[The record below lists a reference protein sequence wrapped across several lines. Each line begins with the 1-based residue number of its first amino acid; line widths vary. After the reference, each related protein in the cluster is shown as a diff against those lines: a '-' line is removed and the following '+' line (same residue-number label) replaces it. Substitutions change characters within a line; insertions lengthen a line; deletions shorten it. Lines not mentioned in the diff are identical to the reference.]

1 MKLKRKAR
9 RKNFIL
15 QISAVLI
22 SIAVI
27 SVITAVIFTIYM
39 KQTGPMH
46 KADEKNQEMQPS
58 NQLLSYMKYLS
69 DKEYEKMY
77 EMLDTETSVMTK
89 EEFIQRNSSIYEGI
103 EMQDM
108 ELEITEYNK
117 ETQTVYYQ
125 TSFDTIAGEICFEN
139 EAAFMERED
148 GFRLIWDDSL
158 IFPGL
163 RRSDKVRVS
172 VITADRGNILDRSGR
187 VLAGW
192 GTAACAG
199 IVPGKLES
207 DDQLGEIARLLETDV
222 KAVEKKLEAKW
233 VKKDSFVPVKTI
245 PAVKELD
252 LMKEEPDEAVL
263 KEKERQKKLLEI
275 PGVMIT
281 ETKVREYPLGEAA
294 SHLTGYIQNVTAEDL
309 EEHAKEGYTANS
321 MIGKSGIEGLFEKE
335 LKGQNGCRIYITDK
349 DGTERKELLRT
360 EVQHGQDIRLTI
372 DAGLQKQLYG
382 QFRDDKSCSVAVSPY
397 TGEVL
402 ALVST
407 PSFDSND
414 FIMGM
419 SQEQWEILSEDENKP
434 LFNRFRQK
442 WCPGSTFKPVIAA
455 AGLTEGSLNPD
466 EDLGSEGLS
475 WQKSVSWGGYFVT
488 TLHAA
493 DPAVLEQAIVCSD
506 NIYFAKAALKI
517 SAQTLEAS
525 LKELGFGEELP
536 FEIVM
541 PSSRFSNTEHIE
553 SEIQLADSGY
563 GQGQILVNP
572 LHLASLYTAFC
583 NGGNALKPYLARSGE
598 SGTEFWLPGIFPADT
613 AAQVLEG
620 MKKAV
625 NSPEGTGYA
634 AHREDIV
641 LAGKTGTA
649 EIKASVEDTE
659 GTEIGWFAV
668 LTAEKEARTPVL
680 IVSMVEN
687 VKEIGGSG
695 YVVNK
700 DKIVLDE
707 YLGSGQ

>member
-1 MKLKRKAR
+1 MERKKRHKQKSTGKRFPRAAAIGLAFAVTGIAACAAVY
-9 RKNFIL
+9 FINKDGRETPEEL
-15 QISAVLI
+15 LVRYMELIGKQDYEEMYGMTDPENSA
-22 SIAVI
+22 
-27 SVITAVIFTIYM
+27 Y
-39 KQTGPMH
+39 K
-46 KADEKNQEMQPS
+46 
-58 NQLLSYMKYLS
+58 
-69 DKEYEKMY
+69 DKEA
-77 EMLDTETSVMTK
+77 
-89 EEFIQRNSSIYEGI
+89 FIQRNSAIYEGI
-103 EMQDM
+103 EAENIQV
-108 ELEITEYNK
+108 EIQENDGEKNAVMY
-117 ETQTVYYQ
+117 EM
-125 TSFDTIAGEICFEN
+125 SLDTAAGKICFEN
-139 EAAFMERED
+139 EMHFTDTED
-148 GFRLIWDDSL
+148 GYQILWHDGL

-163 RRSDKVRVS
+163 SDSDKVRIDATPAV
-172 VITADRGNILDRSGR
+172 RGKLLDRNGR
-187 VLAGW
+187 MLAGP
-192 GTAACAG
+192 GTASSVG
-199 IVPGKLES
+199 IVPGKLENEES
-207 DDQLGEIARLLETDV
+207 ALQQLSELLDMDPETIRNCLG
-222 KAVEKKLEAKW
+222 AAW
-233 VKKDSFVPVKTI
+233 VKEDSFVPVKTI
-245 PAVKELD
+245 PKVSELD
-252 LMKEEPDEAVL
+252 LMALEPDEKALQEKARQDALLAV
-263 KEKERQKKLLEI
+263 

-281 ETKVREYPLGEAA
+281 DTEVRTYPFGPAA
-294 SHLTGYIQNVTAEDL
+294 GHLTGYVGNVTAEDL
-309 EEHAKEGYTANS
+309 EEHAGEGYNENS
-321 MIGKSGIEGLFEKE
+321 VIGRSGLEGLFEKE
-335 LKGQNGCRIYITDK
+335 LKGRDGCSIYIEDK
-349 DGTERKELLRT
+349 DGAQKSVLASRPVE
-360 EVQHGQDIRLTI
+360 HGRDITLTI
-372 DAGLQKQLYG
+372 DALLQESLYR
-382 QFRDDKSCSVAVSPY
+382 QFQEDPGCSAAMDPY

-407 PSFDSND
+407 PSFDSNE
-414 FIMGM
+414 FILGL
-419 SQEQWEILSEDENKP
+419 SDVQWNALNEEERKP
-434 LFNRFRQK
+434 LLNRFRQV

-455 AGLTEGSLNPD
+455 IGLKTGTVDPQ
-466 EDLGSEGLS
+466 EDFGNAGLS
-475 WQKSVSWGGYFVT
+475 WQKDASWGDYFVT
-488 TLHAA
+488 TLHAYEPVNMENA
-493 DPAVLEQAIVCSD
+493 LIYSD

-517 SAQTLEAS
+517 GAQTLEAS

-541 PSSRFSNTEHIE
+541 PASQFSNTEHIE

-583 NGGNALKPYLARSGE
+583 NGGNAVKPYLVRGEE
-598 SGTEFWLPGIFPADT
+598 SGQEFWLPGIFPVDT

-707 YLGSGQ
+707 YLGSGQQ

>member
-1 MKLKRKAR
+1 MERKKRTKRKNRGKRFSRAAAIGLT
-9 RKNFIL
+9 F
-15 QISAVLI
+15 AVTG
-22 SIAVI
+22 IAACAGVYF
-27 SVITAVIFTIYM
+27 VKKDGRET
-39 KQTGPMH
+39 P
-46 KADEKNQEMQPS
+46 EE
-58 NQLLSYMKYLS
+58 LLSRYMALIGKQ
-69 DKEYEKMY
+69 DYEGMY
-77 EMLDTETSVMTK
+77 EMTDPENSAYK
-89 EEFIQRNSSIYEGI
+89 DQEAFIQRNSAIYEGI
-103 EMQDM
+103 EAENIQVEIQDYDGEKNAVM
-108 ELEITEYNK
+108 YEMSL
-117 ETQTVYYQ
+117 
-125 TSFDTIAGEICFEN
+125 DTAAGKIRFEN
-139 EAAFMERED
+139 EMHFTDTED
-148 GFRLIWDDSL
+148 GYQILWHDGL

-163 RRSDKVRVS
+163 SDSDKVR
-172 VITADRGNILDRSGR
+172 IDTAPAARGKIFDRNDRM
-187 VLAGW
+187 LAGP
-192 GTAACAG
+192 GTASSVG
-199 IVPGKLES
+199 IVPGKLENEES
-207 DDQLGEIARLLETDV
+207 ALRQLSELLDTDPETIQNRLG
-222 KAVEKKLEAKW
+222 AAW
-233 VKKDSFVPVKTI
+233 VKEDSFVPVKTI
-245 PAVKELD
+245 PKVSELD
-252 LMKEEPDEAVL
+252 LMALEPDEKALQEKARQDALLAV
-263 KEKERQKKLLEI
+263 

-281 ETKVREYPLGEAA
+281 DTEVRTYPFGPAA
-294 SHLTGYIQNVTAEDL
+294 GHLTGYAGNVTAEDL
-309 EEHAKEGYTANS
+309 EEHAGEGYNENS
-321 MIGKSGIEGLFEKE
+321 VIGRSGLEGLFEKE
-335 LKGQNGCRIYITDK
+335 IKGRDGCSIYIEDK
-349 DGTERKELLRT
+349 DGAQKSVLASRPVE
-360 EVQHGQDIRLTI
+360 HGRDITLTI
-372 DAGLQKQLYG
+372 DAHLQESLYR
-382 QFRDDKSCSVAVSPY
+382 QFQEDPGCSAAMNPY

-414 FIMGM
+414 FILGL
-419 SQEQWEILSEDENKP
+419 SDAQWNALNEEERKP
-434 LFNRFRQK
+434 LLNRFRQV

-455 AGLTEGSLNPD
+455 IGLKTGTVDPQ
-466 EDLGSEGLS
+466 EDFGNVGLS
-475 WQKSVSWGGYFVT
+475 WQKDTSWGDYFVT
-488 TLHAA
+488 TLHAYEPVTMENA
-493 DPAVLEQAIVCSD
+493 LIYSD